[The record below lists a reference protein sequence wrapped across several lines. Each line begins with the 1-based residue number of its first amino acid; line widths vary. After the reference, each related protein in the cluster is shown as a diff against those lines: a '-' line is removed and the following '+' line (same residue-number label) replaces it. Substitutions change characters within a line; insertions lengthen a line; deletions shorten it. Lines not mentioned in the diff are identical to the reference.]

1 MKRFENIS
9 LRSKILISTFA
20 VIVFLSIGIALV
32 TRLIVVTSLTSELK
46 LRGIAIAQSIADRSK
61 GYVLTKDN
69 PNLVSMVFDAAQL
82 EERKE
87 LISYIFILDEDKNVL
102 SHSFIHKFPIKLIG
116 AMKSPIQKS
125 QNIELLS
132 LDDKPVYDIAVPI
145 KEGIY
150 EIGTVHVG
158 LNKQHIDSIITQ
170 LGFTYLG
177 ILSAIVVFFFL
188 LSHWSAK
195 YLTMPIRELIK
206 ISDDISKG
214 HLEINTEHERKT
226 HCWIVKNCTEETCP
240 AYGEYNIPCWYIDE
254 THSAVNDPCRFP
266 EKLDICR
273 DCNVYKNAVKDEVV
287 QLKYSFINM
296 TNRLN
301 MSQLQLRDSEEKYRS
316 LFDSGPNPIFVF
328 SRDTFEIL
336 DANPSAEEMYGYSKD
351 ELIGKSFSDI
361 QPFEYQDR
369 SVEQPLGT
377 SSGDSCWIT
386 TKVLHYKKGNKPFY
400 VNVHTCPIRYK
411 NIDSMIVAVMDITE
425 MIEKD
430 TQLIQASKMTTLGE
444 MSAGIA
450 HELNQPLNAIKMGSE
465 YLQMMVER
473 QAEIPEQDLSEV
485 VKEISGQ
492 VDRASDII
500 HHLRDF
506 SRKAEFSK
514 RKIDINTAVRG
525 ALDILGHQMKIQN
538 IDVELDLNN
547 ELPQILAHN
556 NRLEQVIFN
565 LVTNARDAI
574 NQKSENN
581 NGDGKRTI
589 SIRSFQ
595 EGERVGI
602 SIADTGAGIPKKV
615 MERIYEPFFTT
626 KEATKGLGL
635 GLYVSYGII
644 KDYDGEIVVTTEENV
659 GTTFKVTFPRAP

>member
-20 VIVFLSIGIALV
+20 VIVFLSIGIALA

-46 LRGIAIAQSIADRSK
+46 LRGIAIAQSLADRSK

-69 PNLVSMVFDAAQL
+69 PNLVSMVFDATQL
-82 EERKE
+82 EERKK

-102 SHSFIHKFPIKLIG
+102 SHSFIHKFPKELIDSNG
-116 AMKSPIQKS
+116 IPAQKS
-125 QNIELLS
+125 QNIQLVN
-132 LDDKPVYDIAVPI
+132 LDDKPVYDISVPVR
-145 KEGIY
+145 EGIY

-158 LNKQHIDSIITQ
+158 LNKQHIDSLIAQ

-177 ILSAIVVFFFL
+177 ILSAIVVFFFW

-195 YLTMPIRELIK
+195 YLTMPITELIQ
-206 ISDDISKG
+206 ITDEISKG
-214 HLEINTEHERKT
+214 NLNVNTEHDSKT
-226 HCWIVKNCTEETCP
+226 HCWKVKNCTKKECP
-240 AYGEYNIPCWYIDE
+240 AYEEYNIPCWYIDE
-254 THSAVNDPCRFP
+254 THCAINDPCTFP
-266 EKLDICR
+266 KKLDICFE
-273 DCNVYKNAVKDEVV
+273 CNVYKSAVKDEVK

-301 MSQLQLRDSEEKYRS
+301 TSQLQLRDSEEKYRS
-316 LFDSGPNPIFVF
+316 LFNSGPNPVFVF
-328 SRDTFEIL
+328 NRETFEIL
-336 DANPSAEEMYGYSKD
+336 DANPSAEELYGYTKD
-351 ELIGKSFSDI
+351 ELIGKSFVDI
-361 QPFEYQDR
+361 QPFENKDR
-369 SVEQPLGT
+369 SVEQSIGE

-411 NIDSMIVAVMDITE
+411 NIDAMIVAVMDITE

-465 YLQMMVER
+465 YLQMMVEK
-473 QAEIPEQDLSEV
+473 QAEIPEQDLSQV
-485 VKEISGQ
+485 VTEISGQ

-500 HHLRDF
+500 HHLREF

-538 IDVELDLNN
+538 IEVKLDLND
-547 ELPQILAHN
+547 EVPQILAHN

-565 LVTNARDAI
+565 LVTNARDTI
-574 NQKSENN
+574 NQKSEND
-581 NGDGKRTI
+581 DGHGERTI

-602 SIADTGAGIPKKV
+602 SIADTGAGIPEKV

-626 KEATKGLGL
+626 KEAGKGLGL
-635 GLYVSYGII
+635 GLYVTYGII
-644 KDYDGEIVVTTEENV
+644 KDYDGEIVVTTEDGA
-659 GTTFKVTFPRAP
+659 GTTFKITFPRAQ